1 MHPNRKSDSIPKIF
15 GLSLPGD
22 ASSLKCVRF
31 DTARKLRHGERC
43 GTANAAARR
52 TLRHGA
58 NAAARRAL
66 RRSA

>member
-15 GLSLPGD
+15 GPSLPGD

-31 DTARKLRHGERC
+31 DTARTLRHGERC
-43 GTANAAARR
+43 GTAR
-52 TLRHGA
+52 TLRHGERCGTA
-58 NAAARRAL
+58 HAAARRAL